1 MNMNG
6 KKLVFAGVLIFA
18 GTLFAAED
26 AKSRAD
32 AFLQKEFTEGNL
44 KCMSC
49 AYEQHGET
57 RYRFV
62 TAKGWDGFDENT
74 PVHVASITKVFTAT
88 LLMQLSEEG
97 KISLNDYVQKYIPEF
112 PGEYVPI
119 LNLMTHTSGWRN
131 KTGHVAASVD
141 KKRHDEFYATMYK
154 EAEVN
159 ERFRYMSQGY
169 DILAEICEKVTGADD
184 VADLV
189 RDRIFLPLG
198 MTHSAF
204 AAHQGQAGL
213 QITAPDLVKFGR
225 HLLQIRQTRKNGI
238 LTPMGVDTLFRKCLK
253 PEFNRTPAF
262 FAKSGYIGFGQY
274 FGEVN
279 TMEAIGHAGATGCFF
294 LIDPGLDAVEVVL
307 TNRAD
312 ERDTHWASCDQNFS
326 RVFSMMATSF
336 GDNPIGD
343 RGKVDGAGFG
353 LQIDRGKAAAE
364 SERIAAKQAKE
375 LGLDK

>member
-1 MNMNG
+1 MNTVH
-6 KKLVFAGVLIFA
+6 LLFAGSLFLA
-18 GTLFAAED
+18 GSLFAADD
-26 AKSRAD
+26 AKARVD
-32 AFLQKEFTEGNL
+32 AFLQKEFDGGAL

-49 AYEQHGET
+49 AYEQHGQT
-57 RYRFV
+57 RYEFV
-62 TAKGWDGFDENT
+62 TQKGWDGFSKDT

-88 LLMQLSEEG
+88 LLMQLAEEG
-97 KISLNDYVQKYIPEF
+97 KLSLNDNVQQYIPEF
-112 PGEYVPI
+112 PGANVPI

-131 KTGHVAASVD
+131 KTGHVAKSVD
-141 KKRHDEFYATMYK
+141 AKRHDEFYATMFK

-169 DILAEICEKVTGADD
+169 DILAEICEKVTGAND

-225 HLLQIRQTRKNGI
+225 HLLDIKRTRKNGI
-238 LTPMGVDTLFRKCLK
+238 LTPMSVDAMFLPCLK

-262 FAKSGYIGFGQY
+262 FKKSGYIGFGQY
-274 FGEVN
+274 FATVN
-279 TMEAIGHAGATGCFF
+279 SMEAVGHAGATGCFF
-294 LIDPGLDAVEVVL
+294 LIDPVLDAVEVVL
-307 TNRAD
+307 TNRAN
-312 ERDTHWASCDQNFS
+312 ERDTHFSSCDGNFS
-326 RVFSMMATSF
+326 RIFAIMATHF
-336 GDNPIGD
+336 GDDPIAGRD
-343 RGKVDGAGFG
+343 NVKAAGFG
-353 LQIDRGKAAAE
+353 LQIDRVKAAAE
-364 SERIAAKQAKE
+364 SERVASKQAKE